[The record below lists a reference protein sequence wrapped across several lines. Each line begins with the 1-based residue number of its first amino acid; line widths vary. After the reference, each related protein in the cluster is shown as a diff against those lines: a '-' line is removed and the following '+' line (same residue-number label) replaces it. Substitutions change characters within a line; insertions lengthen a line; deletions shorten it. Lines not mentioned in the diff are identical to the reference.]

1 MLVDC
6 LADVRQLRDYIDAQG
21 GPVSETG
28 RTYKPL
34 EMLRARERDA
44 SGFLRELGVGP
55 KARAGLVATL
65 GNRRTG
71 VAADQD
77 QAALIIDSIA
87 GFMSRNPILSEL
99 VIQKNLVR
107 NTATDS
113 ELRVMSAD
121 DRTSYG
127 IRPRKV
133 YFDELSLQPD
143 DRLWNAMWSA
153 IGKSRYSQMVAVSM
167 AGFDFAS
174 VGWRVRE
181 QAAANDRYYFHT
193 REDSTLAP
201 WLSPE
206 DVEEQ
211 RATLHPS
218 DFARFWECRW
228 QEPRGSWITKE
239 MYDKAERGRE
249 AHRATSDAR
258 HVGFVDVGLVHD
270 PTVVAVAH
278 LDGERVVLDTL
289 RTFQGSKGNPVDIEA
304 VEEETVKLTSAFG
317 VKHWRWESPQA
328 VSSVQ
333 RLQNRLPVTVE
344 ARYPT
349 ANTQAEL
356 WGGLYR
362 LFSNGLLTVYPHEQM
377 RKEALSLHVRTV
389 GGRMKV
395 VESSSIHQDHVV
407 ALGGAA
413 EMLQTEDNDER
424 IRRSSFLAGDDDDD
438 DFKPAA
444 KPVWEP
450 EPGRTIVAGLTD
462 YDGGP
467 VYADDPRLQ

>member
-1 MLVDC
+1 
-6 LADVRQLRDYIDAQG
+6 
-21 GPVSETG
+21 
-28 RTYKPL
+28 
-34 EMLRARERDA
+34 
-44 SGFLRELGVGP
+44 
-55 KARAGLVATL
+55 
-65 GNRRTG
+65 
-71 VAADQD
+71 VAADAD
-77 QAALIIDSIA
+77 QAALVVDSIA
-87 GFMSRNPILSEL
+87 GFMSRNPILGEL

-107 NTATDS
+107 NAATDS
-113 ELRVMSAD
+113 ELRVMSSD
-121 DRTSYG
+121 DRTVYG

-133 YFDELSLQPD
+133 YFDELSLQVD
-143 DRLWNAMWSA
+143 DRLWRAMWSA
-153 IGKSRYSQMVAVSM
+153 IGKSSLAQMVTVSM
-167 AGFDFAS
+167 AGHDFS
-174 VGWRVRE
+174 SIGWTIRE
-181 QAAANDRYYFHT
+181 QARENDRYYFAT
-193 REDSTLAP
+193 REDSELAP

-206 DVEEQ
+206 DVDEQ

-228 QEPRGSWITKE
+228 QEPRGSWITRE
-239 MYDKAERGRE
+239 MYDRAERGRE
-249 AHRATSDAR
+249 SHRASSNTR

-304 VEEETVKLTSAFG
+304 VEEETVRLTSAFN

-356 WGGLYR
+356 WGNLYR
-362 LFSNGLLTVYPHEQM
+362 LFSNGQLTIYGHEQM

-395 VESSSIHQDHVV
+395 VESSSIHQDHVL

-413 EMLQTEDNDER
+413 EMLQTED
-424 IRRSSFLAGDDDDD
+424 AGDWLMRAARGGLYNDILGQADLDELGIESKWPNAD
-438 DFKPAA
+438 PAQA
-444 KPVWEP
+444 ERHRVLMNLERLAEDVVVKATT
-450 EPGRTIVAGLTD
+450 GRPHQPVAGIL
-462 YDGGP
+462 G
-467 VYADDPRLQ
+467 L